1 MEQLLQDPRLLWA
14 IGVTLFGVVA
24 TAFWKYAK
32 WWFNHSHQH
41 TRIDESFEEV
51 KADIGS
57 LKDEVKA
64 DITSFKDEVKADV
77 DSFKADIASF
87 KEEVKADIR
96 ELRADIKA
104 ILGRESTVADSDS
117 PLHLNEL
124 GKKVSLSVNA
134 KEIAAQEA
142 PKVRELLPSHNPYD
156 IQTFCKE
163 HFERGGAFKPTADQ
177 LDAFKQCAFDQ
188 GIGLDQ
194 VGEVCAYELRDE
206 LRRLIAAGPH
216 VDGSEKE

>member
-1 MEQLLQDPRLLWA
+1 MKELLLDPRLLWA
-14 IGVTLFGVVA
+14 IGATLFGVVVA
-24 TAFWKYAK
+24 TFWKFAR

-41 TRIDESFEEV
+41 TRIDELFEEI
-51 KADIGS
+51 KADIS
-57 LKDEVKA
+57 
-64 DITSFKDEVKADV
+64 SFKD
-77 DSFKADIASF
+77 
-87 KEEVKADIR
+87 EVKADIR

-104 ILGRESTVADSDS
+104 LLGRKSAVANADT

-142 PKVRELLPSHNPYD
+142 HKVRELLPSHNPYD
-156 IQTFCKE
+156 IQTFCQE
-163 HFERGGAFKPTADQ
+163 HFERGGTFKPTAEQ
-177 LDAFKQCAFDQ
+177 LDAFKRCAFDH
-188 GIGLDQ
+188 GIRLEQ

-216 VDGSEKE
+216 AGGSETKE

>member
-41 TRIDESFEEV
+41 ARIDESFEEV

-57 LKDEVKA
+57 VKEEVK
-64 DITSFKDEVKADV
+64 TDV
-77 DSFKADIASF
+77 SSFKADIASF
-87 KEEVKADIR
+87 KDEIKADIR

-104 ILGRESTVADSDS
+104 LLGRKSAVANADS

-156 IQTFCKE
+156 IQTFCQE
-163 HFERGGAFKPTADQ
+163 HFERGGTFKPTAEQ
-177 LDAFKQCAFDQ
+177 LDAFKRCAFDH
-188 GIGLDQ
+188 GIRLEQ

>member
-1 MEQLLQDPRLLWA
+1 MMELLQDPRLLWA
-14 IGVTLFGVVA
+14 IGVTLFGVVV
-24 TAFWKYAK
+24 TAFWKFAR
-32 WWFNHSHQH
+32 WWFNHSHEH
-41 TRIDESFEEV
+41 TRISEMFEE
-51 KADIGS
+51 I
-57 LKDEVKA
+57 
-64 DITSFKDEVKADV
+64 
-77 DSFKADIASF
+77 
-87 KEEVKADIR
+87 KADIR

-104 ILGRESTVADSDS
+104 LLGRKSAVANADS

-156 IQTFCKE
+156 IQTFCQE
-163 HFERGGAFKPTADQ
+163 HFERGGAFKPTAEQ
-177 LDAFKQCAFDQ
+177 LDAFKRCAFDH
-188 GIGLDQ
+188 GIRLEQ

>member
-1 MEQLLQDPRLLWA
+1 MKELLLDPRLLWA
-14 IGVTLFGVVA
+14 IGVTLFGIVVA
-24 TAFWKYAK
+24 AFWKFAR
-32 WWFNHSHQH
+32 WWFNHAHEH
-41 TRIDESFEEV
+41 TRIGEMFEEIKADISSFKDEV

-57 LKDEVKA
+57 LKD
-64 DITSFKDEVKADV
+64 
-77 DSFKADIASF
+77 
-87 KEEVKADIR
+87 DIR
-96 ELRADIKA
+96 ELRTDIKA
-104 ILGRESTVADSDS
+104 ILGRESSITDADS

-142 PKVRELLPSHNPYD
+142 PKVRDLLPSHNPYD

-177 LDAFKQCAFDQ
+177 LNAFKQCAFDH
-188 GIGLDQ
+188 GIGLEQ

-206 LRRLIAAGPH
+206 LRRLVA
-216 VDGSEKE
+216 DSK

>member
-1 MEQLLQDPRLLWA
+1 MEELLQNPRLLWA
-14 IGVTLFGVVA
+14 IGVTLFGVVVA
-24 TAFWKYAK
+24 AFWKFAG

-41 TRIDESFEEV
+41 VRIDESFEEV
-51 KADIGS
+51 KADIRGLRDDFES
-57 LKDEVKA
+57 LKEEVKA
-64 DITSFKDEVKADV
+64 DISSFKD
-77 DSFKADIASF
+77 
-87 KEEVKADIR
+87 EVKADIR

-177 LDAFKQCAFDQ
+177 LDAFKQCAFDH

>member
-1 MEQLLQDPRLLWA
+1 MKELLQDPRLLWA

-41 TRIDESFEEV
+41 ARIDEMFEEIKADISSFKDEI

-57 LKDEVKA
+57 LKD
-64 DITSFKDEVKADV
+64 
-77 DSFKADIASF
+77 
-87 KEEVKADIR
+87 DIR
-96 ELRADIKA
+96 ELRTDIKA
-104 ILGRESTVADSDS
+104 ILGRVPSITDADS

-134 KEIAAQEA
+134 KEIAAQEV

-163 HFERGGAFKPTADQ
+163 HFGRGGAFKPTAEQ
-177 LDAFKQCAFDQ
+177 LDAFKQCAFDH
-188 GIGLDQ
+188 GIRLEQ
-194 VGEVCAYELRDE
+194 VGEVCAFELRDE

>member
-32 WWFNHSHQH
+32 WWFNHSQQH
-41 TRIDESFEEV
+41 TRMDELFEEI
-51 KADIGS
+51 KADIS
-57 LKDEVKA
+57 
-64 DITSFKDEVKADV
+64 SFKD
-77 DSFKADIASF
+77 
-87 KEEVKADIR
+87 EVKADIR

-104 ILGRESTVADSDS
+104 ILGREPSITDADS

-142 PKVRELLPSHNPYD
+142 PKVRALLPSHNPYD
-156 IQTFCKE
+156 IQTFCRE
-163 HFERGGAFKPTADQ
+163 HFGRGGAFKPTAEQ
-177 LDAFKQCAFDQ
+177 LDGFKRCAFDH
-188 GIGLDQ
+188 GIRLEQ
-194 VGEVCAYELRDE
+194 VGEVCAFELRDE
-206 LRRLIAAGPH
+206 LRRLIAVGSPAG
-216 VDGSEKE
+216 GSETKE